1 MAQITGSAFDNSNL
15 TGIKNKTLPRIEKEL
30 HDAIYND
37 SALLR
42 WLDMQGGITRG
53 NSGDG
58 IYIQLLKSKEDTFR
72 AQHLRSPYL
81 LRGQDT
87 HKPGFQDYSEY
98 VGSISIDWVTR
109 KKNEGPEAL
118 INYLTTLKD
127 ELILKAKDTINTD
140 LYSGSGSGTTLI
152 GLETLIA
159 ESPST
164 GIVHGI
170 NRANDT
176 WFQNKSKDSTVSTT
190 DGFGLVGIKDLDV
203 LLKTMSTGQGK
214 NPINM
219 AVCDDTVHSNVSYF
233 GLAVPAAR
241 TVVTN
246 GSDIPAKGVKL
257 QSDVELFIRNAPL
270 IWDHAC
276 SADSIRLFST
286 DFVKL
291 YILKD
296 CDFKMLP
303 EKFAE
308 DSFSQNAPIGLV
320 ATLMNKNPRHSGVLY
335 NFTS

>member
-1 MAQITGSAFDNSNL
+1 MATIAGSAFDSTLL

-30 HDAIYND
+30 HDAVYND

-42 WLDMQGGITRG
+42 WQDKMGGIKRG
-53 NSGDG
+53 VTGDG
-58 IYIQLLKSKEDTFR
+58 IYIQLLKSKEDTFAAR
-72 AQHLRSPYL
+72 ALRDPYP

-87 HKPGFQDYSEY
+87 HRPGFQDFAEYS
-98 VGSISIDWVTR
+98 GAMSIDYVTQ

-118 INYLTTLKD
+118 INYFKTLKD
-127 ELILKAKDTINTD
+127 ELIRHGTDVFNVD
-140 LYSGSGSGTTLI
+140 LYSGSGSFPSI
-152 GLETLIA
+152 VGLETLIA

-170 NRANDT
+170 NRANEA
-176 WFQNKSKDSTVSTT
+176 WFRNKSLDSTVSTT
-190 DGFGLVGIKDLDV
+190 DGFGLVGIKDLDT
-203 LLKTMSTGQGK
+203 LLKSMSTGQGQ

-219 AVCDDTVHSNVSYF
+219 AVCDDTVHTNVTHY

-246 GSDIPAKGVKL
+246 GGDIPAQSVHL

-270 IWDHAC
+270 IWDHAA
-276 SADSIRLFST
+276 SADSIRMWST
-286 DFVKL
+286 KNLKL

-296 CDFKMLP
+296 ADFKMLP

-308 DSFSQNAPIGLV
+308 DAFSKNIPIGLV
-320 ATLMNKNPRHSGVLY
+320 AAFVNMNPRHTGVLF